1 MRAAN
6 NESRLRIVVFPH
18 HSSRLSYHL
27 RTHTSSCIRCLE
39 IVLVLRHGDFS
50 SLVFHEYLH
59 IACGRIFLAHLS
71 AVVYSYART
80 TVYARIRGTFECA
93 LSKYLPRC
101 NKASCLPPEC
111 FLQESKRR
119 KHKSFHLSRDAYLL
133 QEASLK
139 VWKSVIH
146 IWRNFNTHAI
156 WKPQRLKMWLRFTFC
171 TAKWSKFSRTMV
183 KASFLCQISGGV
195 EYLGNRSLMS
205 SIPPQWIT
213 CTCAAGSTYRSEVFS
228 HAKITLFIACWNL
241 LAFKCF
247 GMIPKYHWVS
257 PYPLVESSSL

>member
-80 TVYARIRGTFECA
+80 TVYTRYFCVRAFQISTT
-93 LSKYLPRC
+93 LQ
-101 NKASCLPPEC
+101 SCLPPEC
-111 FLQESKRR
+111 FLHGSKRR
-119 KHKSFHLSRDAYLL
+119 RHRSFHQSRDAYLL
-133 QEASLK
+133 QQASLK

-247 GMIPKYHWVS
+247 GMIPKYHCVS

>member
-27 RTHTSSCIRCLE
+27 RTHTSSYIRCLE

-101 NKASCLPPEC
+101 KAACLLNAFFMGRREEDIEVSTNRGMPIYCNKLP
-111 FLQESKRR
+111 SK
-119 KHKSFHLSRDAYLL
+119 Y
-133 QEASLK
+133 E
-139 VWKSVIH
+139 
-146 IWRNFNTHAI
+146 N
-156 WKPQRLKMWLRFTFC
+156 P
-171 TAKWSKFSRTMV
+171 
-183 KASFLCQISGGV
+183 
-195 EYLGNRSLMS
+195 
-205 SIPPQWIT
+205 
-213 CTCAAGSTYRSEVFS
+213 
-228 HAKITLFIACWNL
+228 
-241 LAFKCF
+241 
-247 GMIPKYHWVS
+247 
-257 PYPLVESSSL
+257 